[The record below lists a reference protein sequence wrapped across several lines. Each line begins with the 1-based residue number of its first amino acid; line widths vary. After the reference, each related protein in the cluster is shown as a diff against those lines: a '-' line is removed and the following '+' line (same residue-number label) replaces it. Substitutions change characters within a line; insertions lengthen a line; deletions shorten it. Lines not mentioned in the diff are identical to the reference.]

1 MSAKRD
7 YYEVLGVEKSSS
19 PEEIK
24 SQYRKLA
31 LKFHPDR
38 NKSADA
44 QEHFKEISEAYA
56 VLSDSSKRNLY
67 DKHGHEGVDGRYST
81 EDIFRGAGGNFNDIF
96 NDLFGGGGR
105 RGGGGFDS
113 IFENLFGGGEFSGFG
128 RSRGNDLLHESY
140 ITLEDVLNGK
150 QIELDLQ
157 KFLDC
162 PDCNGTGCKPG
173 SSKSTCKDCNGNG
186 QVRVGRKMGFSTF
199 VTVQPCSKCKG
210 RGEIIED
217 PCKKCQR
224 GKVKGTKHLSF
235 NLPSGIDN
243 GDYVIQGE
251 GESIPDGENG
261 DLIVRVRVEPHN
273 LYRRDGTDL
282 YCDARISMVDAALG
296 TEINVK
302 TLENTEKLKIES
314 GTQPNSILKIKSK
327 GLPSQNSNRRGD
339 LFVRVVVE
347 IPKKLSK
354 NQKSLLDDF
363 EKSD

>member
-7 YYEVLGVEKSSS
+7 YYEVLGVDKSSS
-19 PEEIK
+19 IDEIK

-38 NKSADA
+38 NKSPDA

-56 VLSDSSKRNLY
+56 VLSDSSKRDLY

-96 NDLFGGGGR
+96 NDLFGGQGR
-105 RGGGGFDS
+105 RGGGGFES
-113 IFENLFGGGEFSGFG
+113 VFENLFGGGGFRGFG
-128 RSRGNDLLHESY
+128 RQRGNDLLHECY
-140 ITLEDVLNGK
+140 VTLEDVLNGK

-157 KFLDC
+157 KFVDC
-162 PDCNGTGCKPG
+162 PDCDGTGCKPG
-173 SSKSTCKDCNGNG
+173 TSKSTCKDCNGNG

-199 VTVQPCSKCKG
+199 VTVQPCG
-210 RGEIIED
+210 
-217 PCKKCQR
+217 KCQR
-224 GKVKGTKHLSF
+224 GKVNGTKHLSF

-243 GDYVIQGE
+243 GDYVVQGE
-251 GESIPDGENG
+251 GQSIPDGENG
-261 DLIVRVRVEPHN
+261 DLIVRVRVEPHK

-282 YCDARISMVDAALG
+282 YCDARISMVDATLG

-302 TLENTEKLKIES
+302 TLENIEKLKIES

-354 NQKSLLDDF
+354 QQKSLLDDF
-363 EKSD
+363 QNSD